1 MLGIQ
6 FVKVDPTQYVL
17 QFRKGQVVKEG
28 LGLSFLYFAPTTSVV
43 AVPMAAFDEGF
54 MFEHVTRD
62 FQAVTVQG
70 QVVFRVKEP
79 KKTAALLNFTLAA
92 DGRRYAS
99 DDAAQLPARVVR
111 AVEVLSQ
118 QAVKGWPLKEALL
131 ATDRLATLVATGLAQ
146 SAEITSL
153 GLEVL
158 GVSVVAIRPTPET
171 AKALAADAREAILK
185 AADDAIYARRN
196 AAVEAEREIRESE
209 LETEIAVEKKS
220 RTVRETK
227 MDAEAAIREREQAL
241 RQKQMEADIALEDT
255 RTAFVETNA
264 ANTRV
269 LAEAEAHRVG
279 GGHGGAEEHRS
290 ARRAGARGRGDA
302 AGAADRAG
310 VRRHRRAR
318 GADRA
323 VERVAR
329 AARRAADRRATRVAG
344 RVHRRRG
351 ERSCCPPVSA
361 RSCS

>member
-79 KKTAALLNFTLAA
+79 KKTAALLNFTLSA

-146 SAEITSL
+146 AGEITSL

-227 MDAEAAIREREQAL
+227 MDAEAALREREQAL

-255 RTAFVETNA
+255 RKAFVETNA

-279 GGHGGAEEHRS
+279 AVMEALKSTDPRVVQALAAVGMQPGQLIAQAFGGIAERAERIGQLNVSPELLQGLLAGGRLGSPAASTS
-290 ARRAGARGRGDA
+290 AGEKG
-302 AGAADRAG
+302 
-310 VRRHRRAR
+310 
-318 GADRA
+318 
-323 VERVAR
+323 R
-329 AARRAADRRATRVAG
+329 AARQ
-344 RVHRRRG
+344 
-351 ERSCCPPVSA
+351 
-361 RSCS
+361 

>member
-79 KKTAALLNFTLAA
+79 KKTAALLNFTLSA

-131 ATDRLATLVATGLAQ
+131 ATDRLATLVGTGLAQ

-227 MDAEAAIREREQAL
+227 MDAEAALREREQAL

-279 GGHGGAEEHRS
+279 AVMEALRSTDPRVVQALAAVGMQPGQLIAQAFGGIAE
-290 ARRAGARGRGDA
+290 RAERIGQLNVSPELLQALLPRTDQGEASDGRK
-302 AGAADRAG
+302 R
-310 VRRHRRAR
+310 
-318 GADRA
+318 
-323 VERVAR
+323 
-329 AARRAADRRATRVAG
+329 
-344 RVHRRRG
+344 
-351 ERSCCPPVSA
+351 
-361 RSCS
+361 

>member
-1 MLGIQ
+1 MLGIE
-6 FVKVDPTQYVL
+6 FVKVDPTQYVM

-28 LGLSFLYFAPTTSVV
+28 PGLAFLYFAPTSSVV
-43 AVPMAAFDEGF
+43 AVPTAAMEQGF

-70 QVVFRVKEP
+70 QVVFRVREP
-79 KKTAALLNFTLAA
+79 KKTAALLNFTLTA
-92 DGRRYAS
+92 DGKRYAS
-99 DDAAQLPARVVR
+99 DDASQLPARVVR

-171 AKALAADAREAILK
+171 AKALEAEAREAILK
-185 AADDAIYARRN
+185 SADDAIYARRN

-209 LETEIAVEKKS
+209 LETQVAIEKKQ
-220 RTVRETK
+220 RTVRETQ
-227 MDAEAAIREREQAL
+227 MDAEAAIQARQQAL
-241 RQKQMEADIALEDT
+241 RQSRMEADIALEKT
-255 RTAFVETNA
+255 RASFVATNA

-279 GGHGGAEEHRS
+279 TAMQALQSADPRVVQALAAVGMQPGQLIAQAFSGIAERAEKIGQLNVSPELLAGLLAGGSTPAGTTVTLPAAEK
-290 ARRAGARGRGDA
+290 G
-302 AGAADRAG
+302 
-310 VRRHRRAR
+310 
-318 GADRA
+318 
-323 VERVAR
+323 R
-329 AARRAADRRATRVAG
+329 AAR
-344 RVHRRRG
+344 
-351 ERSCCPPVSA
+351 P
-361 RSCS
+361 

>member
-1 MLGIQ
+1 
-6 FVKVDPTQYVL
+6 
-17 QFRKGQVVKEG
+17 
-28 LGLSFLYFAPTTSVV
+28 
-43 AVPMAAFDEGF
+43 MAAFDEGF

-79 KKTAALLNFTLAA
+79 NKTAALLNFTLSA

-227 MDAEAAIREREQAL
+227 MDAEAALREREQAL
-241 RQKQMEADIALEDT
+241 RQKQMEADIALENT

-279 GGHGGAEEHRS
+279 AVMEALKSADPRVVQALAAVGMQPGQLIAQAFGGIAE
-290 ARRAGARGRGDA
+290 RAERIGQLNVSPELLQGLL
-302 AGAADRAG
+302 AGSRTPASPEKG
-310 VRRHRRAR
+310 
-318 GADRA
+318 
-323 VERVAR
+323 R
-329 AARRAADRRATRVAG
+329 AARQ
-344 RVHRRRG
+344 
-351 ERSCCPPVSA
+351 
-361 RSCS
+361 

>member
-1 MLGIQ
+1 
-6 FVKVDPTQYVL
+6 
-17 QFRKGQVVKEG
+17 VVKEG

-43 AVPMAAFDEGF
+43 AVPMVAFDEGF

-99 DDAAQLPARVVR
+99 DDAAQLPVRVVR

-146 SAEITSL
+146 AGEITSL

-227 MDAEAAIREREQAL
+227 MDAEAALREREQAL

-279 GGHGGAEEHRS
+279 AVMEALRSTDPRVVQALAAVGMQPGQLIAQAFGGIAERAERIGQLNVSPELLAGLLTGGRLGS
-290 ARRAGARGRGDA
+290 PA
-302 AGAADRAG
+302 ASTSGEKG
-310 VRRHRRAR
+310 
-318 GADRA
+318 
-323 VERVAR
+323 R
-329 AARRAADRRATRVAG
+329 AARQ
-344 RVHRRRG
+344 
-351 ERSCCPPVSA
+351 
-361 RSCS
+361 

>member
-79 KKTAALLNFTLAA
+79 KKTAALLNFTLTA

-220 RTVRETK
+220 RTVRETR

-269 LAEAEAHRVG
+269 LAEAEAYRVG
-279 GGHGGAEEHRS
+279 AVMEALKSTDPRVVQALAAVGMQPGQLIAQAFGGIAERAERIGQLNVSPELLAGLLTGGRLGSPAAS
-290 ARRAGARGRGDA
+290 TGAGEKG
-302 AGAADRAG
+302 
-310 VRRHRRAR
+310 
-318 GADRA
+318 
-323 VERVAR
+323 R
-329 AARRAADRRATRVAG
+329 AARQ
-344 RVHRRRG
+344 
-351 ERSCCPPVSA
+351 
-361 RSCS
+361 

>member
-279 GGHGGAEEHRS
+279 AVMEALKSTDPRVVQALAAVGMQPGQLIAQAFGGIAERAERIGQLNVSPELLAGLLAGGRLGSPAAS
-290 ARRAGARGRGDA
+290 AGAGEKG
-302 AGAADRAG
+302 
-310 VRRHRRAR
+310 
-318 GADRA
+318 
-323 VERVAR
+323 R
-329 AARRAADRRATRVAG
+329 AARQ
-344 RVHRRRG
+344 
-351 ERSCCPPVSA
+351 
-361 RSCS
+361 

>member
-1 MLGIQ
+1 
-6 FVKVDPTQYVL
+6 
-17 QFRKGQVVKEG
+17 
-28 LGLSFLYFAPTTSVV
+28 
-43 AVPMAAFDEGF
+43 MAAFDEGF

-79 KKTAALLNFTLAA
+79 KKTAALLNFTLTA

-227 MDAEAAIREREQAL
+227 MDAEAALREREQAL

-279 GGHGGAEEHRS
+279 AVMEALKSTDPRVVQALAAVGMQPGQLIAQAFGGIAERAERIGQLNVSPELLAGLLAGGRLGSPAAS
-290 ARRAGARGRGDA
+290 AGAGEKG
-302 AGAADRAG
+302 
-310 VRRHRRAR
+310 
-318 GADRA
+318 
-323 VERVAR
+323 R
-329 AARRAADRRATRVAG
+329 AARQ
-344 RVHRRRG
+344 
-351 ERSCCPPVSA
+351 
-361 RSCS
+361 